1 MARPPERVR
10 GDALVLAFESPFRRD
25 RVPSAAH
32 LRKDAGRLVVAE
44 PGATTWLEGHGTAAP
59 RVLLVCVGSR
69 RGDPP
74 PHGWSG
80 RLSLVELRAHLR
92 ARARRLGAAIEH
104 ACHEQDV
111 RRVVLAALP
120 EQVDV
125 GCLVEGLLLRA
136 HANLEFR
143 PDALGSSVEQV
154 TICVPKAAVEQT
166 RACIDEVVAVA
177 EAVNAAR
184 DLVDL
189 PMNVGTPAEI
199 VSRVEALAQAHS
211 VKVKTVGASRIRAL
225 SMGLVEAV
233 AAGSSHPP
241 CILTLEHDP
250 GLRDAPTI
258 AFVGKGV
265 LHDLGGYNLK
275 TTPQLHRFTD
285 DKAGAAAVIGAL
297 LAIARLQLPVRV
309 LGVAPLVENC
319 IDAGAFKPGD
329 VLTAM
334 NGSTVYVESTDAEGR
349 LVLADCL
356 TWIAAREPAF
366 VVDVGTL
373 TEGAHVALG
382 EPFAALFANDDD
394 VRDLLLGAGF
404 ESGELLWPMPI
415 HAAHDHA
422 LEHHLAN
429 VRNAGAHGGGASVA
443 AAFLRRFVDYPWG
456 HVDMAGH
463 GSRAVEGEDL
473 GAGAT
478 GFGTRL
484 LVEATRQY
492 AARHGARP
500 EEA

>member
-1 MARPPERVR
+1 MA
-10 GDALVLAFESPFRRD
+10 LAP
-25 RVPSAAH
+25 H
-32 LRKDAGRLVVAE
+32 LRKDAGRLAVAE
-44 PGATTWLEGHGTAAP
+44 RGATTWLEGHGTAAP

-74 PHGWSG
+74 AHGWSG
-80 RLSLVELRAHLR
+80 ELSLVELRAELR
-92 ARARRLGAAIEH
+92 AHARRLGAAIEH
-104 ACHEQDV
+104 ACHEQDI
-111 RRVVLAALP
+111 RHIVLAPLP
-120 EQVDV
+120 DQVDLA
-125 GCLVEGLLLRA
+125 CLVEGLLLRA
-136 HANLEFR
+136 HANREFC
-143 PDALGSSVEQV
+143 PDALASSVQRLTV
-154 TICVPKAAVEQT
+154 CVPRDALDDARRQVEEAT
-166 RACIDEVVAVA
+166 AIA

-189 PMNVGTPAEI
+189 PMNVGTPGEI
-199 VSRVEALAQAHS
+199 VSRVEALAGTHGL
-211 VKVKTVGASRIRAL
+211 KTKALGAKRIRAL
-225 SMGLVEAV
+225 KMGLVEAV
-233 AAGSSHPP
+233 AAGSRHAP

-250 GLRDAPTI
+250 GIRDAPTL

-297 LAIARLQLPVRV
+297 LAIARMKLPVHV
-309 LGVAPLVENC
+309 VGIAPLVENC

-329 VLTAM
+329 VITAM
-334 NGSTVYVESTDAEGR
+334 NGTTVYVESTDAEGR

-356 TWIAAREPAF
+356 TWVAQRRPHL

-382 EPFAALFANDDD
+382 EPFAALFANDDH
-394 VRDLLLGAGF
+394 VRDLLLSAGF

-422 LEHHLAN
+422 LEHHQASI
-429 VRNAGAHGGGASVA
+429 RNAGASVGSASVA

-473 GAGAT
+473 GPGAT

-492 AARHGARP
+492 AARHCAPR